1 MTDVSQRRGGA
12 ELDQP
17 DDTKQRMTV
26 NQIGADPQVAELLHE
41 ATQWRLIGLLFSC
54 PAGDWYAEVA
64 ALASEVNDEQLK
76 AVAEAAR
83 TEASE
88 GLYHTTFGPG
98 GPAAAREVSYLRST
112 LSGQFLAELRGMYEA
127 FAYQPASE
135 EPPDHVA
142 VEADFVGYLRLKE
155 AFARSHGTEEHA
167 AVTADVAQRIL
178 DEHLSAIAEPLARS
192 LAASDI
198 SYLAGAAAALL
209 QRVGPPRQTTPA
221 PADSLP
227 VLAPGCVTEWEEC

>member
-1 MTDVSQRRGGA
+1 MTGTTAD
-12 ELDQP
+12 
-17 DDTKQRMTV
+17 
-26 NQIGADPQVAELLHE
+26 ADPRVAQLLRE

-54 PAGDWYAEVA
+54 PAGDWHAEVA
-64 ALASEVNDEQLK
+64 ALATEVADEQLK
-76 AVAEAAR
+76 AAAEAAQ
-83 TEASE
+83 TEAGE

-98 GPAAAREVSYLRST
+98 GPAAAREVSYLQST

-127 FAYQPASE
+127 FAYQPASQ

-155 AFARSHGTEEHA
+155 AFAQSRGEEEHA
-167 AVTADVAQRIL
+167 AVTADAAQRIL

-209 QRVGPPRQTTPA
+209 QRVGPPRHTAPA
-221 PADSLP
+221 MADSLP
-227 VLAPGCVTEWEEC
+227 IVAPGCLPEWEES

>member
-1 MTDVSQRRGGA
+1 
-12 ELDQP
+12 
-17 DDTKQRMTV
+17 
-26 NQIGADPQVAELLHE
+26 
-41 ATQWRLIGLLFSC
+41 LIGILFSC
-54 PAGDWYAEVA
+54 PAGDWHAEVA
-64 ALASEVNDEQLK
+64 ALASEATDELLK
-76 AVAEAAR
+76 AAAQAAQ
-83 TEASE
+83 TEASV

-155 AFARSHGTEEHA
+155 AFARSQGAEEHA
-167 AVTADVAQRIL
+167 VVTAEAAQRIL
-178 DEHLSAIAEPLARS
+178 NEHLSIIAEPLARI

-198 SYLAGAAAALL
+198 SYLARAAAALL
-209 QRVGPPRQTTPA
+209 QRVGPPRQTLPLT
-221 PADSLP
+221 ADSLP
-227 VLAPGCVTEWEEC
+227 IVAPGCLPEWDEC

>member
-1 MTDVSQRRGGA
+1 MPAPAPATTDLLRAAA
-12 ELDQP
+12 E
-17 DDTKQRMTV
+17 
-26 NQIGADPQVAELLHE
+26 
-41 ATQWRLIGLLFSC
+41 WRLLSLLFSC
-54 PAGDWYAEVA
+54 PAGDWHAEVA
-64 ALASEVNDEQLK
+64 ALASEVADEQLK
-76 AVAEAAR
+76 AAAEAAQA
-83 TEASE
+83 EASE

-112 LSGQFLAELRGMYEA
+112 LSGQFMAELCGMYEA
-127 FAYQPASE
+127 FAYQPASD

-155 AFARSHGTEEHA
+155 AFAQSRGEEQHA
-167 AVTADVAQRIL
+167 AVTADAAQRIL

-209 QRVGPPRQTTPA
+209 QRVGPPRHATPA
-221 PADSLP
+221 TADSLP
-227 VLAPGCVTEWEEC
+227 VVASGCLPEWDE